1 MALPSSSTITHEQIR
16 NEFHQGFASVPL
28 QPTVVTSDS
37 IANYRA
43 GTDRTDHWDNNIPS
57 SGSISYSNFHGKSGQ
72 TGQFKPGR
80 DGYYSS
86 MRIYGWR
93 QNNTAGHVAGT
104 YIDPEYGDTGA
115 NLGTN
120 VLGGQ
125 TNRFAP
131 YFFVGA
137 ILVESSYHSPSSAY
151 TKKVGI
157 WGEYNAS
164 YNNTHAV
171 PPNIQFK
178 SSTYS
183 TVTLS
188 ALNGGNHQDP
198 FVPSNNHNT
207 IAALNSTNRRYYAYR
222 ASGASTVYNMFEDAY
237 NNNRVIYWRTY

>member
-16 NEFHQGFASVPL
+16 NEFHQGFASAPL
-28 QPTVVTSDS
+28 QPTVVTNDS

-43 GTDRTDHWDNNIPS
+43 GTDRTDHWANNIPS

-80 DGYYSS
+80 DSS
-86 MRIYGWR
+86 SYHYIYGWR
-93 QNNTAGHVAGT
+93 ANSVTGEVAGT
-104 YIDPEYGDTGA
+104 FVDPEYSDSGA

-125 TNRFAP
+125 RTRFAP
-131 YFFVGA
+131 YFYVGA
-137 ILVESSYHSPSSAY
+137 ILVENSYYYAASAF

-178 SSTYS
+178 SSAYS

-198 FVPSNNHNT
+198 FVPSSNHNT
-207 IAALNSTNRRYYAYR
+207 IAALNSSYRRYYAYR
-222 ASGASTVYNMFEDAY
+222 ASGASTVFNMFEDAF

>member
-28 QPTVVTSDS
+28 QPTVVTNDS

-57 SGSISYSNFHGKSGQ
+57 SGTISYSNFHGKSGQ

-80 DGYYSS
+80 DGGSGTY
-86 MRIYGWR
+86 IYGWR
-93 QNNTAGHVAGT
+93 QNDGSTVAGT
-104 YIDPEYGDTGA
+104 YVDPEYSDTGA
-115 NLGTN
+115 NLGSN

-137 ILVESSYHSPSSAY
+137 ILVERSYYSPVGAY
-151 TKKVGI
+151 TNKVGI

-178 SSTYS
+178 SSAAS

-198 FVPSNNHNT
+198 LVPSSLHNT
-207 IAALNSTNRRYYAYR
+207 TGALNSTTRRYYAYR
-222 ASGASTVYNMFEDAY
+222 AAGASSVYNMFEDAY